1 MKTMIK
7 SILVALLTAEAR
19 VLLRRTK
26 PAIIAVTGSVGK
38 TGTKDAIYSVL
49 KDTIHVRKSA
59 KSYNSD
65 VGVPLSVLGI
75 ENPGTNVFLWIR
87 ALAEGFLIMLAPREY
102 PDVLVLEVGVDHPG
116 DMAKLT
122 SWIRPDIV
130 VLTRFPDVPV
140 HVENFPTP
148 EAVTEEKKQLLH
160 AIKDDGVIVY
170 NNDDEQ
176 IARAVA
182 EMRQVSVGFSRY
194 SRSAFVGASE
204 TNVYEHGVPVGFEFV
219 LNTQDTSH
227 VVRVREVLGL
237 GYVYVYTAAIAV
249 ASLFE
254 IPVDAAIASLGKHVT
269 APGRMRIL
277 PGIKGTHIIDDT
289 YNASPVAMEE
299 ALRTLRGVKNAKR
312 RIAVLGDMLEL
323 GQYSIDEHRRIGGVA
338 AESVDLL
345 VTIGVRARGIAEGAL
360 RAGFD
365 EANITQY
372 DDALEAARELERM
385 LVEGD
390 YVLIKGSQGMR
401 MERVVEEIMAEP
413 DRAEELL
420 VRQDAFWKT
429 R

>member
-1 MKTMIK
+1 M
-7 SILVALLTAEAR
+7 LVAMLTAEAR

-49 KDTIHVRKSA
+49 KDTLHVRKSA

-65 VGVPLSVLGI
+65 IGVPLSVLGI
-75 ENPGTNVFLWIR
+75 ENPGTNIFLWIR
-87 ALAEGFLIMLAPREY
+87 ALVEGCMIMLVPRDY

-122 SWIRPDIV
+122 AWIRPDIV

-148 EAVTEEKKQLLH
+148 ESVAEEKKQLLY
-160 AIKDDGVIVY
+160 AMKDDGVIVY
-170 NNDDEQ
+170 NNDDERIVQ
-176 IARAVA
+176 AVA
-182 EMRQVSVGFSRY
+182 EMRNVSVGFSRY

-227 VVRVREVLGL
+227 VVRVRDVLGI

-254 IPVDAAIASLGKHVT
+254 IPVTVAITSLGKHVT

-277 PGIKGTHIIDDT
+277 PGVKGVHIIDDT
-289 YNASPVAMEE
+289 YNASPVAAEE
-299 ALRTLRGVKNAKR
+299 ALHTLRGIKNAKR

-323 GQYSIDEHRRIGGVA
+323 GQYSIDEHRRIGEVA
-338 AESVDLL
+338 AESADYL

-360 RAGFD
+360 RAGLD
-365 EANITQY
+365 EANIVQY
-372 DDALEAARELERM
+372 DDARDASRDLEQNLR
-385 LVEGD
+385 EGD
-390 YVLIKGSQGMR
+390 YVLVKGSQGMR
-401 MERVVEEIMAEP
+401 LERVVEEIMAEP
-413 DRAEELL
+413 ERAEELL